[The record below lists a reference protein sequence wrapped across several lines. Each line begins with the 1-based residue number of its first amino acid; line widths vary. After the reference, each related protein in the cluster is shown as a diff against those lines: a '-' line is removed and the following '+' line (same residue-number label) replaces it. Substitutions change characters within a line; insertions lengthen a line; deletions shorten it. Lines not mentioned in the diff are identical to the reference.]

1 MLVDNRCG
9 SMWENVPFRYCRV
22 GTKGHFLWKKWAEPG
37 AWEIHTQSQKGLSS
51 SLLASTKGPTTLWA
65 GAPNKYR
72 GFHSQRKARQ
82 EGVGFLA
89 RKLQP
94 AHWLGFLCW
103 WLSGCI
109 VINSARLTC
118 SVEACKAVW
127 TCPSLILSRRL
138 GCEGTERQP
147 PGGGGPALRLLD
159 RNPKDRENF
168 LFVWE
173 ICLVILSIPELS

>member
-1 MLVDNRCG
+1 MLVDRRCG
-9 SMWENVPFRYCRV
+9 STWDNVPLRYCSA
-22 GTKGHFLWKKWAEPG
+22 GTKRRFLWKKWASRSMRGPYPEAKRAQFLPFR
-37 AWEIHTQSQKGLSS
+37 AR
-51 SLLASTKGPTTLWA
+51 GPTTLWA
-65 GAPNKYR
+65 GAPNTYR

-82 EGVGFLA
+82 GGVGFLA

-94 AHWLGFLCW
+94 ADWLGFLRW
-103 WLSGCI
+103 WLSGRI

-118 SVEACKAVW
+118 SAEACKAVW
-127 TCPSLILSRRL
+127 TCPSRSLSRRL

-147 PGGGGPALRLLD
+147 PGGGGPALRLRD
-159 RNPKDRENF
+159 RNPKDTENF